1 MYILPEWLGGIGIA
15 ALLLSSL
22 GSISGLALGIG
33 TMISRD
39 IFNDLFGLRDVKRLL
54 WISRFSVL
62 AVTFGAVIFVFH
74 YLDSLVLH
82 WNYLSMALRGAGI
95 FLPLTFIVFFKGL
108 VQKEAGFAAMI
119 AGIMVACLWPF
130 IFPDSA
136 NALFP
141 SLAFNL
147 LFLVPGVLWS
157 LYKNKDRRV

>member
-1 MYILPEWLGGIGIA
+1 
-15 ALLLSSL
+15 
-22 GSISGLALGIG
+22 
-33 TMISRD
+33 MISRD
-39 IFNDLFGLRDVKRLL
+39 IFNDLLGLRDVKRLL

-108 VQKEAGFAAMI
+108 VPKEAGFAAMI

>member
-1 MYILPEWLGGIGIA
+1 MEESWTPC
-15 ALLLSSL
+15 LSKAGFTSC
-22 GSISGLALGIG
+22 
-33 TMISRD
+33 R
-39 IFNDLFGLRDVKRLL
+39 NDCKEYC
-54 WISRFSVL
+54 
-62 AVTFGAVIFVFH
+62 A
-74 YLDSLVLH
+74 
-82 WNYLSMALRGAGI
+82 I

-108 VQKEAGFAAMI
+108 VPKEAGFAAMI

>member
-1 MYILPEWLGGIGIA
+1 
-15 ALLLSSL
+15 
-22 GSISGLALGIG
+22 
-33 TMISRD
+33 
-39 IFNDLFGLRDVKRLL
+39 
-54 WISRFSVL
+54 
-62 AVTFGAVIFVFH
+62 
-74 YLDSLVLH
+74 
-82 WNYLSMALRGAGI
+82 
-95 FLPLTFIVFFKGL
+95 
-108 VQKEAGFAAMI
+108 MI

>member
-1 MYILPEWLGGIGIA
+1 MDFSSCIGELHLAAVNISIFIILIIWFCIGI
-15 ALLLSSL
+15 
-22 GSISGLALGIG
+22 
-33 TMISRD
+33 
-39 IFNDLFGLRDVKRLL
+39 
-54 WISRFSVL
+54 SV
-62 AVTFGAVIFVFH
+62 
-74 YLDSLVLH
+74 
-82 WNYLSMALRGAGI
+82 MALRGAGI

-108 VQKEAGFAAMI
+108 VPKEAGFAAMI